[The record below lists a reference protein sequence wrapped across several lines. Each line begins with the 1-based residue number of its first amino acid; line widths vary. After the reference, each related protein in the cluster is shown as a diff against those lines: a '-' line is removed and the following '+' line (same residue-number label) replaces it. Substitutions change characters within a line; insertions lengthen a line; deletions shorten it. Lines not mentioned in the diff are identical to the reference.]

1 MITVS
6 PDTMQPDSDNII
18 RVYEHATKDQRE
30 AGLSWYRDAHSA
42 AASLDPANPR
52 RAAGVIAA
60 LSPQMW
66 WARNL
71 ELAARAYAD
80 GKASGTL
87 GRSVAQA
94 NAILAGADPLDV
106 LRGPKVRAFFQLIAD
121 PDDPDNVVIDRHA
134 VDIAVG
140 RRQSIKN
147 RDHDFP
153 LARRGRYARFAD
165 AYRTAARLLGVT
177 AAQTQAVTW
186 VAWRDQYAGTR
197 MPAGARS

>member
-1 MITVS
+1 MITVVS
-6 PDTMQPDSDNII
+6 LDTLQPSADNIV
-18 RVYEHATKDQRE
+18 RVFEDATAEQRD
-30 AGLSWYRDAHSA
+30 AGMSWYHDAHGA
-42 AASLDPANPR
+42 AASLDPDNPR

-71 ELAARAYAD
+71 EMAARAYAD
-80 GKASGTL
+80 GEASGTL

-106 LRGPKVRAFFQLIAD
+106 LRGPKVRAFFALIAD

-140 RRQSIKN
+140 RRQSVRE
-147 RDHDFP
+147 RDHAFP
-153 LARRGRYARFAD
+153 LARRNRYVRFAD
-165 AYRTAARLLGVT
+165 AYRAAARLLGVT
-177 AAQTQAVTW
+177 AAQVQAVTW
-186 VAWRDQYAGTR
+186 VAWRDQYAGV
-197 MPAGARS
+197 RS

>member
-1 MITVS
+1 MTTVS
-6 PDTMQPDSDNII
+6 PVTLQPSPRNII
-18 RVYEHATKDQRE
+18 RVFEDATAEQRE
-30 AGLSWYRDAHSA
+30 AGMSWYRDAHGA
-42 AASLDPANPR
+42 AASLDPDNPR

-60 LSPQMW
+60 LSPQTSW
-66 WARNL
+66 PRNL

-94 NAILAGADPLDV
+94 DAILAGADPLDA
-106 LRGPKVRAFFQLIAD
+106 LRGPKVRAFFALIAD
-121 PDDPDNVVIDRHA
+121 PDDPDTVVIDRHA

-140 RRQSIKN
+140 KRQAVRE
-147 RDHDFP
+147 RDQAFP

-165 AYRTAARLLGVT
+165 TYRKAARRLGVT
-177 AAQTQAVTW
+177 AGQAQAVTW

-197 MPAGARS
+197 TPAGARS